1 MGKKGQT
8 QTADTVMELPVEVQ
22 EELSNL
28 RGFRD
33 LIGERWG
40 YWFGRKMKQQ
50 EMSEACKEERKAV
63 SEIRKSIKIE
73 EFIQNSD
80 LDGYNAKMKEIKEAR
95 EVVTKKAKPFLEKIS
110 PLSKAVRF
118 LDSVAIPDA
127 LKQLGTPVQPR
138 FSLSEFISQQLA
150 QQKKK

>member
-50 EMSEACKEERKAV
+50 EMSEATKEERKAV
-63 SEIRKSIKIE
+63 SEIRKGIKIE

-138 FSLSEFISQQLA
+138 FSLSEFIAKQLE
-150 QQKKK
+150 QQKKR